1 MTRDLVQ
8 CRVTFD
14 VGKFSFHIGLSSF
27 PCFILFNL
35 FFSFF
40 FSKAIVKN
48 GTVDGIEA
56 EYIKNLQQQIYFLE
70 LETNYLYPFDKSR
83 NFL

>member
-1 MTRDLVQ
+1 MFYT
-8 CRVTFD
+8 
-14 VGKFSFHIGLSSF
+14 IE
-27 PCFILFNL
+27 FILF
-35 FFSFF
+35 FC

>member
-1 MTRDLVQ
+1 M
-8 CRVTFD
+8 
-14 VGKFSFHIGLSSF
+14 
-27 PCFILFNL
+27 
-35 FFSFF
+35 
-40 FSKAIVKN
+40 KN